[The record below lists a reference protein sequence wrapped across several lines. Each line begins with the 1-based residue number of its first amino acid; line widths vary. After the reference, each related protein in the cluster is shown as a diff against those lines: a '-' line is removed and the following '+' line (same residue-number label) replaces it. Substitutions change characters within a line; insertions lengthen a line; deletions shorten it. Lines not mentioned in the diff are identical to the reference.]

1 MKCRF
6 DSTGTLGGLKTFFVL
21 TAIFSF
27 STTFVCLF
35 KYDSVS
41 AVSGII
47 FLLSAAAG
55 AVIAALCEGCIIDSE
70 NQIVI
75 YHKFFSRKV
84 LVSRIPYEEI
94 EYADYTIESRHSRF
108 GFEFYLFTLK
118 LHLTDG
124 REILLSKELDIPESL
139 PMEKPDEYKEYVSKL
154 PLTLMCRLINEK
166 VRNAKQ

>member
-1 MKCRF
+1 MKCSF
-6 DSTGTLGGLKTFFVL
+6 DFTGTLERLKIFFILIAV
-21 TAIFSF
+21 FSF
-27 STTFVCLF
+27 STAFVSLS

-41 AVSGII
+41 AVSFII

-118 LHLTDG
+118 LHLTDE
-124 REILLSKELDIPESL
+124 RDILLSKKLDIPESL

-154 PLTLMCRLINEK
+154 PLTLMCRLINER
-166 VRNAKQ
+166 VRNAEH

>member
-1 MKCRF
+1 MKCSF
-6 DSTGTLGGLKTFFVL
+6 DFTGTLERLKIFFILIAV
-21 TAIFSF
+21 FSF
-27 STTFVCLF
+27 STAFACLF

-41 AVSGII
+41 AVSFII

-55 AVIAALCEGCIIDSE
+55 AVISALCEGCILACE
-70 NQIVI
+70 NEIII

-94 EYADYTIESRHSRF
+94 EYADHTIESRHCRSR
-108 GFEFYLFTLK
+108 FEFYLFTLK

-154 PLTLMCRLINEK
+154 PLTVMCRLINER
-166 VRNAKQ
+166 VRNAEH

>member
-6 DSTGTLGGLKTFFVL
+6 DSTGTLKGLKTFFIL

-27 STTFVCLF
+27 STTFGCLF

-41 AVSGII
+41 AVSFII

-55 AVIAALCEGCIIDSE
+55 AVISALCEGCVLACE
-70 NQIVI
+70 NQIII

-94 EYADYTIESRHSRF
+94 EYADYTIKGSYSRL
-108 GFEFYLFTLK
+108 GFDCYLFTLK
-118 LHLTDG
+118 LHLTDE

-139 PMEKPDEYKEYVSKL
+139 PTEKPDEYKEYVSKL
-154 PLTLMCRLINEK
+154 PLTLMCRLINER
-166 VRNAKQ
+166 VRNAEQ